1 MPLTHVFPSH
11 SRAGLGM
18 KWLKPV
24 AVTLCVVLSYSAPAA
39 FAQNGVVIYRCTD
52 ANGAL
57 TIQNDTP
64 CPKGSKQERRVVEA
78 VPVSSAPPF
87 VPPPAAPRT
96 PVSAPAAP
104 ISPPSPVAPASPPP
118 VASEPQSVIAD
129 SDRLPPPW
137 LYECH
142 TYNDD
147 TYFSESGAPAP
158 RCVTLNTPGLSG
170 VIESNNVSACEMKTD
185 QCQRVP
191 DGALCDGWRRRLRE
205 AESALRF
212 GASENRAQAEAEV
225 QRLTWVVRDSTC
237 GKQ

>member
-1 MPLTHVFPSH
+1 MPLVHVFPS
-11 SRAGLGM
+11 RPGAGLEM

-24 AVTLCVVLSYSAPAA
+24 AASLCFALSCSAPAV

-87 VPPPAAPRT
+87 VPPPAAPRPPAPSPA
-96 PVSAPAAP
+96 PVAPPAPAA
-104 ISPPSPVAPASPPP
+104 APSPPP
-118 VASEPQSVIAD
+118 VASEPAPAIAD

-137 LYECH
+137 LYECR

-147 TYFSESGAPAP
+147 LYFSESGAPAP
-158 RCVTLNTPGLSG
+158 RCVTVNTAGLSG
-170 VIESNNVSACEMKTD
+170 VIESSNVSACEMKTD

-205 AESALRF
+205 AQSALSF
-212 GASENRAQAEAEV
+212 GASENRALAEAEV
-225 QRLTWVVRDSTC
+225 QRLTRVVRDSTC